1 MSNLATTI
9 TELCREMKALEAEAS
24 RFEKARLLF
33 EMSGKKDKAQ
43 AFSKKE
49 RKIRKLIRSF
59 ECVTSHLDE
68 NREIEEWECQRDY
81 ELMCSFGPRLH

>member
-68 NREIEEWECQRDY
+68 KREIEEWECQRDY

>member
-1 MSNLATTI
+1 MSNLATTV

-24 RFEKARLLF
+24 RFEEARLLF
-33 EMSGKKDKAQ
+33 EMSGKKDRAQ
-43 AFSKKE
+43 ALSKKE
-49 RKIRKLIRSF
+49 RRIRKIIRSF

-68 NREIEEWECQRDY
+68 KRELEEWECQRDY